1 MKYVLK
7 QLAANANYYEEALYF
22 EIIQKSSIS
31 HANKNANKNEVLV
44 SKSLIETLI
53 INMSVTISKV
63 V

>member
-31 HANKNANKNEVLV
+31 HANKNANKNEAWV
-44 SKSLIETLI
+44 SK
-53 INMSVTISKV
+53 
-63 V
+63 